1 MQNHNKLL
9 INENENLKKISFDHS
24 NEVANLRGK
33 RVKVLNIYLKN
44 INYVILLGNTI
55 DSA

>member
-1 MQNHNKLL
+1 VQNHNKLL